1 MGKLCRRAFVRNAPH
16 IPLSFQVM
24 KKPNIHLSCTFEYT
38 TYMYTDNVSS
48 GSNQENGV
56 YHFGNMQANQET
68 YGNTACATKT
78 FLNLFGN
85 IFVSAT
91 IFPKVSKHGNIG
103 TKHTVS
109 QQCSLSRASSYF

>member
-1 MGKLCRRAFVRNAPH
+1 
-16 IPLSFQVM
+16 
-24 KKPNIHLSCTFEYT
+24 
-38 TYMYTDNVSS
+38 MYTDNVSS

-56 YHFGNMQANQET
+56 YHFGNMQGNQET

-103 TKHTVS
+103 TKHTVFS
-109 QQCSLSRASSYF
+109 IMFLIACQELQVTFKALSTSC